1 VFSFRIA
8 HQLKR
13 HAVGM
18 IAPTSRGAV
27 PTSAAINRAVD
38 NNRFGA
44 YAAVGAVVLG
54 AVMLMA
60 NIAHNR
66 SSTLPAASVAN
77 ISDTSYG
84 AIAVKPLAAPQP
96 DTAPIAVAP
105 ATPVPS
111 PVAVAEK
118 SAVRVDTSTTGAIA
132 SPAPAHPKHKAH
144 PKKHKDVDSKT

>member
-8 HQLKR
+8 QQFKR
-13 HAVGM
+13 HAAGM
-18 IAPTSRGAV
+18 IASSRRGAV
-27 PTSAAINRAVD
+27 PTSAAIDPTVD
-38 NNRFGA
+38 NNRIGA
-44 YAAVGAVVLG
+44 YAALGAITLG

-66 SSTLPAASVAN
+66 AASLPAASVAN
-77 ISDTSYG
+77 VSDTSYG

-96 DTAPIAVAP
+96 DATPIAVAP

-111 PVAVAEK
+111 PVAAAEK
-118 SAVRVDTSTTGAIA
+118 SAARVDMSTTGAIA

-144 PKKHKDVDSKT
+144 PKKPKDVDSKP